1 MKTVLWKVFENG
13 INLYQGF
20 VQIYFI
26 YKFMLSTAKKHIKML
41 TIVFSVVLGT
51 AITILNARTIY
62 EGLASSLYILILFL
76 YALLSFKDRLIKK
89 IFASIIPFVVVLL
102 VTTVELNMISSI
114 YGVSLKDIIT
124 EQNAKRLICLF
135 IIQVSIF
142 LCLFA
147 MLEFFKYSDEYSIS
161 DWLPI
166 VITLAASFLLCSLL
180 HAISLSVNEDQ
191 RLYINSAYIVI
202 LLLNYLIF
210 YVIQSIF
217 RKNKEIN
224 EMKIFRLRE
233 QHMEQFIKNAN
244 TQYESI
250 RKIRHDIKDQLLV
263 VHELLVKGD
272 TDKAIKMISS
282 STASVDG
289 IETFVHTNCIVANT
303 IINSK
308 LSIASALGIKISCIT
323 VSDFDG
329 INELD
334 LCDLLSNI
342 LENAVTACRN
352 MPEISN
358 RFICLEISQDGS
370 IYYFLV
376 KNSIAESVLS
386 YNPNLETT
394 KIDKNVHGLG
404 TAIIKDIANKYNGR
418 YDFYELD
425 NTFCCSV
432 VLKCC

>member
-1 MKTVLWKVFENG
+1 MKTVLWKIFENG

-51 AITILNARTIY
+51 AITILNALTIY

-114 YGVSLKDIIT
+114 YGVSIKDIIT

-147 MLEFFKYSDEYSIS
+147 TLEFFKYSDEYSIS
-161 DWLPI
+161 DWLPV
-166 VITLAASFLLCSLL
+166 VITLVASFLLCSLL
-180 HAISLSVNEDQ
+180 HAISLSANEDQ

-233 QHMEQFIKNAN
+233 QHMEQFIENAN
-244 TQYESI
+244 AQYESI
-250 RKIRHDIKDQLLV
+250 RKIRHDIKDQLLA
-263 VHELLVKGD
+263 VHELLVV
-272 TDKAIKMISS
+272 TLHFRTHIQ
-282 STASVDG
+282 
-289 IETFVHTNCIVANT
+289 
-303 IINSK
+303 
-308 LSIASALGIKISCIT
+308 
-323 VSDFDG
+323 
-329 INELD
+329 NEPY
-334 LCDLLSNI
+334 I
-342 LENAVTACRN
+342 
-352 MPEISN
+352 
-358 RFICLEISQDGS
+358 G
-370 IYYFLV
+370 
-376 KNSIAESVLS
+376 
-386 YNPNLETT
+386 
-394 KIDKNVHGLG
+394 
-404 TAIIKDIANKYNGR
+404 KYR
-418 YDFYELD
+418 
-425 NTFCCSV
+425 
-432 VLKCC
+432 